1 MSLETIIYIV
11 VIIYSIILHE
21 IAHGYIAF
29 REGDSTAKW
38 NGRLT
43 LNPIPHIDILGS
55 IIFPLLSFFSLG
67 AIMGWAKG
75 VPYNPNLLKYKYS
88 ETRVAAA
95 GVAANLLI
103 AVLSIILYKVI
114 IFVDNIFL
122 LKSGLI
128 INDSVVLSGV
138 LVFLV
143 IITMVNINLAIFNLL
158 PLPPF
163 DGLRIITSISHK
175 WGRTINDM
183 MSKYQYQFIIISL
196 FIAYNIAP
204 HLVAFNNAIIRFLLY

>member
-1 MSLETIIYIV
+1 MSLETIVYIV

-75 VPYNPNLLKYKYS
+75 VPYNPNLLRHKYS

-95 GVAANLLI
+95 GVTANLLI
-103 AVLSIILYKVI
+103 AIVSVVIYKIFVFVNNKYFVADGLLIGNNLLLSI
-114 IFVDNIFL
+114 F
-122 LKSGLI
+122 SGFLI
-128 INDSVVLSGV
+128 IVTVVNV
-138 LVFLV
+138 
-143 IITMVNINLAIFNLL
+143 NLAIFNLL

-163 DGLRIITSISHK
+163 DGLRIITSLSHK
-175 WGRTINDM
+175 WGRVMNDT
-183 MSKYQYQFIIISL
+183 MSRYQYQFIIISL

-204 HLVAFNNAIIRFLLY
+204 YIIKFNYFIINLLF